1 MDKRDRKLAC
11 EIIRAQFQ
19 KTGKYQN
26 WRSVTHDISSDKS
39 NSFSFDFDF
48 LDFSFH
54 QKISETRKKVNP
66 ILYSYC
72 HYLSGCI
79 SCTSVHFTMRF

>member
-26 WRSVTHDISSDKS
+26 WRSITHDISSDKS

-48 LDFSFH
+48 FDFSLH
-54 QKISETRKKVNP
+54 QKISETRKKVNQYNS
-66 ILYSYC
+66 IINTFKL
-72 HYLSGCI
+72 
-79 SCTSVHFTMRF
+79 